1 MMERA
6 RCGYYHIADT
16 NTNISDARGDLTKS
30 SGMEGMVGLELGQ
43 QKKNPCA
50 LRNPYQLLN
59 SAFMSISTISQPYAF
74 LDVCHRQTLHETWC

>member
-43 QKKNPCA
+43 QKK
-50 LRNPYQLLN
+50 
-59 SAFMSISTISQPYAF
+59 
-74 LDVCHRQTLHETWC
+74 